1 MPKLRTLTSL
11 LLFVFFSC
19 TPGVAKPQKPPI
31 TPDKN
36 VVATL
41 EESIPKLMQE
51 ATVPAV
57 SIAVIRDGKTYWLHT
72 FGVANTKT
80 KQAANDDTVF
90 EAASLSKPVFAYAV
104 LKLVDQGK
112 LDLDTPLSKYLSK
125 PYIEDDP
132 RINQITARFVLSH
145 RTGFRNWR
153 NNEPLKIYFTPGERF
168 SYSGEGFVYLSKVVE
183 QITGKPLNDFMTE
196 TVFAPLGM
204 SSSSYLWRPDY
215 ETRTATGH
223 NAAGAP
229 LDKFKPKEVNA
240 AASLHTTAG
249 DYGRFV
255 DAVLTGTGLKP
266 QTLKQL
272 EAPQIAVD
280 PQCTN
285 CTDRAPGE
293 LSKFI
298 FWGLGWGIEKTQT
311 GETIWHWGDNGA
323 FKCFV
328 AADIKRKNGVVYFAN
343 GENGL
348 AIAQPIVEE
357 AIGGFHPVFAWLKY
371 ERYDSPSIKFAKALR
386 EKGPTE
392 AIAEYSVALHR
403 GDISEGSINALGYEL
418 MGDQKPDA
426 AIKIFQLNVELYPKS
441 SNVYDSLGEAYMN
454 DKQNELAIKN
464 YEKSLELDPKNN
476 NAVEMLRKLKKE

>member
-1 MPKLRTLTSL
+1 MPKLRTLYSLSLALAVCAATSA
-11 LLFVFFSC
+11 
-19 TPGVAKPQKPPI
+19 TPQKQPI

-36 VVATL
+36 TIAQL
-41 EESIPKLMQE
+41 EESIPRLMQE

-57 SIAVIRDGKTYWLHT
+57 SIAVIRDGQTYWLHT

-80 KQAANDDTVF
+80 KQPANDDTVF
-90 EAASLSKPVFAYAV
+90 EAASLSKPVFTYAV

-112 LDLDTPLSKYLSK
+112 LDLDAPLSKYLSK

-132 RINQITARFVLSH
+132 RINQITARIVLSH

-153 NNEPLKIYFTPGERF
+153 NKEPLKIYFTPGERF

-183 QITGKPLNDFMTE
+183 EITGKPLNDFLTE
-196 TVFAPLGM
+196 TVFVPLGM
-204 SSSSYLWRPDY
+204 TSSSYLWRPDY
-215 ETRTATGH
+215 ETRAATGH
-223 NAAGAP
+223 TEAGAP
-229 LDKFKPKEVNA
+229 VDKFKPKEVNA

-272 EAPQIAVD
+272 ETPQIAID

-285 CTDRAPGE
+285 CTDRTPGE

-298 FWGLGWGIEKTQT
+298 FWGLGWGIEKTPT
-311 GETIWHWGDNGA
+311 GETIWHWGDDGT

-328 AADIKRKNGVVYFAN
+328 AADIKRKNAVVYFAN

-357 AIGGFHPVFAWLKY
+357 AIGGYHPAFDWIKY
-371 ERYDSPSIKFAKALR
+371 DRYDSPSIKFAKEVR
-386 EKGPTE
+386 EKGPAV
-392 AIAEYSVALHR
+392 AIPEYSAALHN
-403 GDISEGSINALGYEL
+403 GDISEQSINSLGYGL
-418 MGDQKPDA
+418 MGDKKLDA
-426 AIKIFQLNVELYPKS
+426 AIQIFQLNVELHPKS
-441 SNVYDSLGEAYMN
+441 GNVYDSLGEGYMN

-464 YEKSLELDPKNN
+464 YEKSLEIDPKNS
-476 NAVEMLRKLKKE
+476 NASEMLKKLRAQ